1 MCRVIAL
8 QAIDRPNST
17 CCMISAYLALVEPAT
32 LFGPPFLL
40 GVGALLL
47 IGHALLGKLY
57 WFSAPFGGI
66 LLASALYLAG
76 LIAQAS
82 GA

>member
-1 MCRVIAL
+1 
-8 QAIDRPNST
+8 
-17 CCMISAYLALVEPAT
+17 MIHAYLLAASALVILGLGAAH
-32 LFGPPFLL
+32 LWFG
-40 GVGALLL
+40 
-47 IGHALLGKLY
+47 
-57 WFSAPFGGI
+57 APFGGI